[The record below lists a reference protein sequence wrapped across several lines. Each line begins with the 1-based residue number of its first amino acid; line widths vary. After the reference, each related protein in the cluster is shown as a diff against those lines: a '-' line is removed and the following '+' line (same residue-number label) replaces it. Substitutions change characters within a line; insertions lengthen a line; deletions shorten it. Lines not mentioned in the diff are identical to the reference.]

1 MIKVLQQKL
10 MQCGYVTNDISD
22 KNVRHEITLI
32 LQEGLKT
39 YGNNIMLVAVER
51 FAQIY
56 EDRSGEKIVKKVP
69 YFKKVF
75 KQTLDEAL
83 LPNNEFEEVVINDA
97 TIKQTIIAI
106 IERAVILTTDGK
118 TAYNPLKEKTPG
130 KSPHLDIPD
139 NLYIKAHEMILDYD
153 YFFEP
158 LIERALAINEGFE
171 GSVKEEVEAIY
182 DELDKFTE
190 EYALEKFMEQFGYL
204 MK

>member
-22 KNVRHEITLI
+22 KNVRHEITII

-39 YGNNIMLVAVER
+39 YGKNIMLVAIER

-56 EDRSGEKIVKKVP
+56 EERSGDKIMKKVP

-75 KQTLDEAL
+75 QQTLDEAL
-83 LPNNEFEEVVINDA
+83 LPNNEFEEVIINDA

-106 IERAVILTTDGK
+106 IERAVILADGK

-130 KSPHLDIPD
+130 ESPYLDIPD
-139 NLYIKAHEMILDYD
+139 NLYIKAHKLILDYD
-153 YFFEP
+153 FYFEP
-158 LIERALAINEGFE
+158 IIERALAINEGFE
-171 GSVKEEVEAIY
+171 GSVKNEVEAIY
-182 DELDKFTE
+182 DELEKFTE
-190 EYALEKFMEQFGYL
+190 EYAQEKLMEQFGYL

>member
-22 KNVRHEITLI
+22 KNVRHEITII

-39 YGNNIMLVAVER
+39 YGKNIMLVAIER
-51 FAQIY
+51 FKQIY
-56 EDRSGEKIVKKVP
+56 EDRSGDKIMKKVP

-97 TIKQTIIAI
+97 TIKQTIITI
-106 IERAVILTTDGK
+106 IERAVILADGK

-130 KSPHLDIPD
+130 ESPHLDIPD
-139 NLYIKAHEMILDYD
+139 NLYIKAHELILDYD

-158 LIERALAINEGFE
+158 LIERALALNEGFE
-171 GSVKEEVEAIY
+171 GSIKDEVEAIY
-182 DELDKFTE
+182 EELEKFTE
-190 EYALEKFMEQFGYL
+190 EYAQEKLMEQFGYL

>member
-10 MQCGYVTNDISD
+10 MQCGYVTNAISD

-32 LQEGLKT
+32 LQEGLRT

-56 EDRSGEKIVKKVP
+56 EERSGDKIMKKVP

-75 KQTLDEAL
+75 QQTLDEAL

-106 IERAVILTTDGK
+106 IERAVILTDGK
-118 TAYNPLKEKTPG
+118 TAYNPLKEKTPR

-182 DELDKFTE
+182 DELEKFTE
-190 EYALEKFMEQFGYL
+190 EYALEKFTEWFENL